1 MTYEGLYRW
10 GREELLSAEI
20 TEAQLDARLLLESV
34 CGTGGT
40 ICWFTATE
48 RWIQRSRTPM
58 KG

>member
-34 CGTGGT
+34 CGTGRNDLLVHGDR
-40 ICWFTATE
+40 E
-48 RWIQRSRTPM
+48 VDSE
-58 KG
+58 K